1 MKTNHV
7 LMIASCSGIFGVIMG
22 VSGMSMAF
30 VQSTASFPSIGNASR
45 TERGIEAKV
54 DLLQKIR
61 AGRYGDATRALEAQ
75 LDNDLIG
82 AGELAR
88 NGAALSQSTLR
99 AVETERQARAS
110 SGYEPDNATVGA
122 AVRDALRLMPRA
134 ETGSRATPVALED
147 GGR

>member
-7 LMIASCSGIFGVIMG
+7 LMIASCSGIFGIIMG
-22 VSGMSMAF
+22 VSGTSLALM
-30 VQSTASFPSIGNASR
+30 QSTASFPSAGYASR

-61 AGRYGDATRALEAQ
+61 AGRYGDATGALEAQ

-82 AGELAR
+82 AGDLAR

-99 AVETERQARAS
+99 AVDLEREARAS
-110 SGYEPDNATVGA
+110 SGYEPANATVGA
-122 AVRDALRLMPRA
+122 AVRDAFRLMPRA
-134 ETGSRATPVALED
+134 EAGSRATPVALED